1 MLRLAFEDLTNLV
14 GTYRRLLLGVTT
26 VPGQAH
32 LLKRMEEAD
41 EAANLLSLQRD
52 IPRAFERLVQGTS
65 PVSEL
70 VHAVKEVVREET
82 GEHSTNG
89 LVIGGRR

>member
-1 MLRLAFEDLTNLV
+1 
-14 GTYRRLLLGVTT
+14 

-41 EAANLLSLQRD
+41 EAANLIALQRD
-52 IPRAFERLVQGTS
+52 IPHAFERLVSGTI

-82 GEHSTNG
+82 GEHSAKV
-89 LVIGGRR
+89 LSAAARR